1 MKNPLHMH
9 FSGKS
14 WEKEHLESW
23 GTLCWTDRFIRSKH
37 LLLIK
42 RKETSLPSCPVCP
55 ISTSWLSGQLIYFVL
70 LSIRSRG
77 LMPGSILMA
86 LLTLIIKLSILVH
99 SGNDIQYLLM
109 LVERP
114 ISHSV
119 SLLTSV
125 QSAHPLADIWGCGDA
140 QNHFHIL
147 SCNLLG
153 AQHHM
158 TLTAATATS
167 CYLRPVCNSENNL
180 HNSKT

>member
-14 WEKEHLESW
+14 CEKEHLESW

-42 RKETSLPSCPVCP
+42 RKETSLPFCPVCP

-114 ISHSV
+114 ISHSG

-125 QSAHPLADIWGCGDA
+125 QSAHPLADMRLW
-140 QNHFHIL
+140 
-147 SCNLLG
+147 
-153 AQHHM
+153 
-158 TLTAATATS
+158 
-167 CYLRPVCNSENNL
+167 
-180 HNSKT
+180 